1 MATERK
7 FRPYFLS
14 VFTISLALNC
24 KAQSNTV
31 STGGDCIGAGGSASF
46 SVGQIDFIAIDVAA
60 GSAYLGVQQPYELF
74 ETSSLDENEL
84 FSLSIGPNPVSG
96 QLTLQS
102 TQDLPLQTYFT
113 LHDEAGKML
122 CTHPILNKNSSID
135 MSSYA
140 VGMYFLNV
148 ISAEKNLNTFKIIKH

>member
-1 MATERK
+1 MRT
-7 FRPYFLS
+7 FVLI
-14 VFTISLALNC
+14 VFTLFLYMNC

-46 SVGQIDFIAIDVAA
+46 SVGQIDYISIDVAA

-74 ETSSLDENEL
+74 ETSSLNENEL
-84 FSLSIGPNPVSG
+84 FSLFIGPNPVIG

-113 LHDEAGKML
+113 LHDEAGKVL
-122 CTHPILNKNSSID
+122 CTHPIMNENSIID

-140 VGMYFLNV
+140 AGMYFLNV

>member
-14 VFTISLALNC
+14 VFIFSLALNC

-31 STGGDCIGAGGSASF
+31 STGGDCTGAGGSASF
-46 SVGQIDFIAIDVAA
+46 SVGQIDYISIDVAA

-74 ETSSLDENEL
+74 ETSSLNENEL
-84 FSLSIGPNPVSG
+84 FSLFIGPNPVIG

-113 LHDEAGKML
+113 LHDEAGKVL
-122 CTHPILNKNSSID
+122 CTHPVMNKNSSID

-140 VGMYFLNV
+140 AGMYFLNV